1 MKHLVILVGLVCGV
15 VSAHAQLLFREI
27 RTASDNVLVA
37 FFESTNVTGPVWD
50 RTNRTDELN
59 TSDPSLWKLD
69 GQPVTAIDEFVTPAE
84 NCDYHIYLHVPK
96 LVNGK
101 RYTLETPHG
110 NKNFVFDDK
119 QILCESI
126 KVNQNAYC
134 AFSKVRYAN
143 FAIWLGTG
151 GPKPISGDV
160 PAYTIFNAATGQP
173 AAQGTLK
180 LFGDGQPDASS
191 GDYVYRIDL
200 SGVPEGGPYKIS
212 VKGYG
217 CSYPF
222 GVGGDFSRRLGY
234 VEFRSLYYQRCGCP
248 LVEPYAR
255 VNLRPEP
262 CHTNVYDT
270 LQRATTQDRVRVGT
284 NDPKM
289 TVYGGYHDA
298 GDSDRL
304 LYHLMV
310 PATLLT
316 TYEVF
321 PGKFTDDQF
330 NIPDKFD
337 ANYHILGKG
346 NGTPDII
353 DEAAWG
359 TLLWEYMQT
368 TNGDVRWGDSTSG
381 FPDWVPF
388 DRDQKR
394 YGTMRVDDSATGFA
408 AGLFLNLARVIKPY
422 DPDRS
427 AELQKRGERAF
438 EAAGARF
445 KPTHKL
451 YYAIQKYLLTGD
463 QAAHD
468 VVKELAPRTS
478 SFPDNYCM
486 EAGGF
491 ASSGNFWLASFF
503 MSYLLETNR
512 PTDPNVVSALKAAL
526 KATADKEI
534 GWLNGNAYP
543 YGWTNDVNFR
553 QQYNYGQGHSTV
565 QGQLAYPCLMQWAMT
580 KDQKY
585 LDVVSQLMD
594 YTMGLNPI
602 GKCYVSGIGSD
613 SVHHPHDRE
622 SVYAQAQGWGPR
634 PGLMVYGG
642 PNVSGNK
649 IKQVPPLNQLSR
661 ERHYIDH
668 LGSFAMNEFTVYQ
681 TLVFPAAIYPVLAP
695 SGKWDPTKDPFG
707 GQQR

>member
-1 MKHLVILVGLVCGV
+1 MKHLVLLFSLACGL
-15 VSAHAQLLFREI
+15 VSAHAQLSFKEI
-27 RTASDNVLVA
+27 RTACDTVLVA
-37 FFESTNVTGPVWD
+37 FFQSTNVTGPVWD
-50 RTNRTDELN
+50 RVIRSDEVN
-59 TSDPSLWKLD
+59 TADLSLWKLD
-69 GQPVTAIDEFVTPAE
+69 GKPVTAINEFVTPAE
-84 NCDYHIYLHVPK
+84 NCDYHIYLQVPK
-96 LVNGK
+96 LVKGK
-101 RYTLETPHG
+101 RYSLETPHG
-110 NKNFVFDDK
+110 NTDFVFDDK
-119 QILCESI
+119 KIFCESI
-126 KVNQNAYC
+126 KVNQNAYSGL
-134 AFSKVRYAN
+134 SKVRSAN

-151 GPKPISGDV
+151 GPKPISGDL
-160 PAYTIFNAATGQP
+160 PTYTVFKPVTGEQV
-173 AAQGTLK
+173 AQGTLK
-180 LFGDGQPDASS
+180 QFGDGQPDASS
-191 GDYVYRIDL
+191 GDYVYCIDL
-200 SGVPEGGPYKIS
+200 SAVPEGGPYKIS

-234 VEFRSLYYQRCGCP
+234 VEFRALYYQRCGCP
-248 LVEPYAR
+248 LIKPYAR
-255 VNLRPEP
+255 VDLRPEP
-262 CHTNVYDT
+262 CHTVVYDT
-270 LQRATTQDRVRVGT
+270 LKSPPSQDNVRVRT
-284 NDPKM
+284 NDPPM

-316 TYEVF
+316 TYEAF

-346 NGTPDII
+346 NAIPDII

-359 TLLWEYMQT
+359 TLFWEYMQT
-368 TNGDVRWGDSTSG
+368 TNGGVRWGDSTMG

-388 DRDQKR
+388 DRDRKP
-394 YGTMRVDDSATGFA
+394 YGTCRVDDSASGFA

-422 DPDRS
+422 NAERS

-445 KPTHKL
+445 KPAHKL

-463 QAAHD
+463 EAAHNL
-468 VVKELAPRTS
+468 VKELAPRAS
-478 SFPDNYCM
+478 SFPNTYCM

-491 ASSGNFWLASFF
+491 AADGNYWLASFF

-512 PTDPNVVSALKAAL
+512 PTDPKVVSELKGAL

-534 GWLNGNAYP
+534 GWLNRNAYP
-543 YGWTNDVNFR
+543 YGWETNVNFR

-565 QGQLAYPCLMQWAMT
+565 QGQLAYPCLMQWAIT

-585 LDVVSQLMD
+585 LDAVSQLMD
-594 YTMGLNPI
+594 YAQGLNPL

-613 SVHHPHDRE
+613 FVHHPHQRE
-622 SVYAQAQGWGPR
+622 CVYSQAQGWGLI
-634 PGLMVYGG
+634 PGIMVYGG
-642 PNVSGNK
+642 PYTSGNK
-649 IKQVPPLNQLSR
+649 IKQVPPLNEMSR
-661 ERHYIDH
+661 ERHYLDH

-695 SGKWDPTKDPFG
+695 DGKWDPA
-707 GQQR
+707 R